1 MKKIRIAQIG
11 INKYSHANTIF
22 GTLTKFPDIF
32 EVVGYALVENERE
45 ECADALHVF
54 DGYPELTLDEIL
66 NDKSIEA
73 VTVETD
79 EIHLTKYAT
88 LAAKH
93 GKHIHMEKPGS
104 ESLADF
110 ENLINE
116 VRRGGKVFHTG
127 YMYRY
132 NPYVKQILAEV
143 KSGEFGEIHS
153 VEAQMDCKHLP
164 GKVIDWL
171 ATFKGGMMF
180 YLGCHLIDLV
190 LQIQGEPNDIVV
202 FNRSTGI
209 SPVHSNDFALAIFE
223 YKNGCATVKSDAS
236 EVGGYARRQL
246 VVVGS
251 KKTVELKP
259 FEMIIEGTCGR
270 GIYTDKTEYTSDAW
284 MDMGVTERVEFD
296 RYDDMMLA
304 FAKMVR
310 GEIENPYTLD
320 YELKLFKTIL
330 RCCGMGEEK

>member
-1 MKKIRIAQIG
+1 MRKIRIAQIG
-11 INKYSHANTIF
+11 MNKYSHANTIF
-22 GTLTKFPDIF
+22 QTLTEYPDVFDIA
-32 EVVGYALVENERE
+32 GYALVENERE
-45 ECADALHVF
+45 ECADKLHYF

-66 NDKSIEA
+66 NDESIEA

-88 LAAKH
+88 LAAEH

-104 ESLADF
+104 QSLSDF
-110 ENLINE
+110 ENMIE
-116 VRRGGKVFHTG
+116 TVKRGGKIFHTG

-132 NPYVKQILAEV
+132 NPFVKQILAEV
-143 KSGEFGEIHS
+143 KAGDFGEIHS
-153 VEAQMDCKHLP
+153 VEAQMDCKHPDAVLE
-164 GKVIDWL
+164 WL
-171 ATFKGGMMF
+171 GTFRGGMMF

-190 LQIQGEPNDIVV
+190 LQIQGEPENIIVL
-202 FNRSTGI
+202 NKNTGI
-209 SPVHSNDFALAIFE
+209 GSVPSNDFAMAVFE

-246 VVVGS
+246 VVIGE

-259 FEMIIEGTCGR
+259 FEMVTSGKR
-270 GIYTDKTEYTSDAW
+270 VYTDKTEYTESDW
-284 MDMGVTERVEFD
+284 FNMGEHERQEFD
-296 RYDDMMLA
+296 RYADMMLA

-310 GEIENPYTLD
+310 GECENPYSLD

-330 RCCGMGEEK
+330 KCCKVGE

>member
-1 MKKIRIAQIG
+1 MRKIRIAQIG
-11 INKYSHANTIF
+11 MNKYSHANTIF
-22 GTLTKFPDIF
+22 QTLTEFPDVFDIA
-32 EVVGYALVENERE
+32 GYALVENERE
-45 ECADALHVF
+45 ECASALNIF
-54 DGYPELTLDEIL
+54 DGYPELTLEEIL
-66 NDKSIEA
+66 NDESIEA

-104 ESLADF
+104 ESLSDF
-110 ENLINE
+110 ENLIDE
-116 VRRGGKVFHTG
+116 VRRSEKVFHTG

-132 NPYVKQILAEV
+132 NPYVKKILADIN
-143 KSGEFGEIHS
+143 SGEFGEIHS
-153 VEAQMDCKHLP
+153 VEAQMDCKHQP
-164 GKVIDWL
+164 GAVIDWL
-171 ATFKGGMMF
+171 STFKGGMMF

-190 LQIQGEPNDIVV
+190 LQIQGTPENIIVL
-202 FNRSTGI
+202 NKNTGI
-209 SPVHSNDFALAIFE
+209 GSVPSNDFAMAVFE

-246 VVVGS
+246 VVIGE

-259 FEMIIEGTCGR
+259 FEMVTSGKR
-270 GIYTDKTEYTSDAW
+270 VYTDKTEYTENDW
-284 MDMGVTERVEFD
+284 FNMGAHERVEFD
-296 RYDDMMLA
+296 RYADMMLS

-310 GEIENPYTLD
+310 GEIKNPYTLD

-330 RCCGMGEEK
+330 KCCGIGEEK